1 MDSITIHPGA
11 ESLIRSLGLNRVED
25 AWRSDLPG
33 VIVNDR
39 GDRQVLRLT
48 PPDGSK
54 SIYLK
59 RWSFP
64 EGNLHRRIP
73 GKREMRER
81 ARKEYENLLRLSE
94 AGIRAPNPLALGE
107 SPGFG
112 GPIATFL
119 ILEELSGFRES
130 AQLDLDSIAVLHKVV
145 RGAARTLS
153 QLHRLGLFWRSPGL
167 KHFYVD
173 DAMENFALIDVPR
186 LEQKASAGM
195 VWILRLFGGDP
206 PCRERDLSKL
216 LAEILERQPDSRQW
230 IREFWEGCA
239 ESGLEEPISEAW
251 QEKVLALAG
260 RRLAARRR
268 R

>member
-1 MDSITIHPGA
+1 MDSIAIHPGA
-11 ESLIRSLGLNRVED
+11 ESIIRSLGVNRVDD
-25 AWRSDLPG
+25 AWRTDLPG

-39 GDRQVLRLT
+39 GDRQVLRLQ
-48 PPDGSK
+48 PPDGSNPV
-54 SIYLK
+54 YLK
-59 RWSFP
+59 RWRFP
-64 EGNLHRRIP
+64 DGSLHRYIP

-94 AGIRAPNPLALGE
+94 AGIRAPTPLALGE
-107 SPGFG
+107 TPGFG
-112 GPIATFL
+112 GPIASFL

-130 AQLDLDSIAVLHKVV
+130 AQLDLDSVAVLHKVV
-145 RGAARTLS
+145 RGAAQTLS

-173 DAMENFALIDVPR
+173 DAMENFALLDVPR
-186 LEQKASAGM
+186 LEKKGSAGLE
-195 VWILRLFGGDP
+195 WILRLLGGDP

-216 LAEILERQPDSRQW
+216 LAEILGRQPDSSQW

-239 ESGLEEPISEAW
+239 ESAPEASKSEAW
-251 QEKVLALAG
+251 RETVLDLAQ

-268 R
+268 G